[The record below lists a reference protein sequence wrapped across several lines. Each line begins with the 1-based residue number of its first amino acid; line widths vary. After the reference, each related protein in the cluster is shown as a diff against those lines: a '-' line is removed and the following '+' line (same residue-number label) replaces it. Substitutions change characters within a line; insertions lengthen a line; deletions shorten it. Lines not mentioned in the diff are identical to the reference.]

1 MELLVA
7 LNAFIEQYRLSG
19 NKFIVAVSG
28 GKDSMALLNA
38 CIKLNLNVIA
48 AHCNFKLRGEE
59 SDGDQQLVEEYCFN
73 NSIPLETIAFD
84 TKKVQQE
91 NKLSIQETARNL
103 RYAWFEE
110 LRSQHNA
117 QYIFTAHHQT
127 DDTETFL
134 LNLTRGSG
142 LKGLAGIPQFN
153 NEVAR
158 PLLNCSKSSID
169 EYVQENKVPYRN
181 DSSNANVKYAR
192 NFIRKKILPL
202 LIQQNAQAVAH
213 IHQSI
218 EYISLANQLVEQEAE
233 KIYHQYISQNND
245 IITIDLVSFKQYPYF
260 KLVGYLWLT
269 SWGFS
274 STQINQILTQAH
286 QTGAH
291 WLSDSFTCF
300 FVRGKLE
307 ISTIKNNPNPLEIKL
322 NLEELQMQ
330 PYRFSFNEF
339 ALELIVI
346 TEHPTRFEKNALYLN
361 ANQIGDSALVFRIW
375 KDSDKFKPLGMDGYK
390 KVSDFFIDMKLTPAQ
405 KKAAII
411 VADNSGKIAGIIP
424 YRPDEDFKVHADCN
438 KILVIRF

>member
-7 LNAFIEQYRLSG
+7 FKAFIEQHCLSG

-28 GKDSMALLNA
+28 GKDSMALLDA
-38 CIKLNLNVIA
+38 CINLNLNVIA

-59 SDGDQQLVEEYCFN
+59 SDGDQQLVKEYCVN
-73 NSIPLETIAFD
+73 KSIPLETITFD
-84 TKKVQQE
+84 TKKEQQK

-110 LRSQHNA
+110 LRSKHNA

-127 DDTETFL
+127 DHAETFL

-142 LKGLAGIPQFN
+142 LKGLAGIPQVN
-153 NEVAR
+153 NKVAR
-158 PLLNCSKSSID
+158 PLLHCSKYSID
-169 EYVQENKVPYRN
+169 EYVQYSNVPYRN
-181 DSSNANVKYAR
+181 DSSNDNVKYAR

-218 EYISLANQLVEQEAE
+218 ELISLANELVEQEAE

-245 IITIDLVSFKQYPYF
+245 VITIDLVSFKQYPYY
-260 KLVGYLWLT
+260 KLVGFLWLNGL
-269 SWGFS
+269 GFS
-274 STQINQILTQAH
+274 STQINEILTQAH

-291 WLSDSFTCF
+291 WLSDTFTCF

-307 ISTIKNNPNPLEIKL
+307 ISTIKINPNPVDIKL
-322 NLEELQMQ
+322 NLDELKKH
-330 PYRFSFNEF
+330 PYHFSFNEL
-339 ALELIVI
+339 ALELTVLK
-346 TEHPTRFEKNALYLN
+346 EAPNRFEKNAFYLDLN
-361 ANQIGDSALVFRIW
+361 KFSESVLTFRVW
-375 KDSDKFKPLGMDGYK
+375 MDSDKFKPLGMNGYK

-405 KKAAII
+405 KKAAI
-411 VADNSGKIAGIIP
+411 VLADKSGKIAGIIP
-424 YRPDEDFKVHADCN
+424 YRIDDDFKVHADCN
-438 KILVIRF
+438 NILVIRF